1 MSAKHNDTIEERL
14 QQLDEKVHWF
24 EGDDFELEQAVERF
38 KEAEALAEEIEKD
51 LTSLKN
57 EIVVLK
63 KSFDT
68 E

>member
-1 MSAKHNDTIEERL
+1 MSVKHNKTIETRL
-14 QQLDEKVHWF
+14 QELDEKVRWF
-24 EGDDFELEQAVERF
+24 EGDDFELEKAVERF
-38 KEAEALAEEIEKD
+38 KEAEGLATEIEKD

-57 EIVVLK
+57 EINVLK

>member
-1 MSAKHNDTIEERL
+1 MSAKHNETIEERL
-14 QQLDEKVHWF
+14 QQLDEKVRWF

-38 KEAEALAEEIEKD
+38 KEAEALAVAIEKD

-63 KSFDT
+63 QSFDT

>member
-1 MSAKHNDTIEERL
+1 MSAKINVTIEERL
-14 QQLDEKVHWF
+14 QQLDEKVRWF
-24 EGDDFELEQAVERF
+24 EGDDFELERAVERF
-38 KEAEALAEEIEKD
+38 KEAEELAAVIEKD

-63 KSFDT
+63 QSFAS